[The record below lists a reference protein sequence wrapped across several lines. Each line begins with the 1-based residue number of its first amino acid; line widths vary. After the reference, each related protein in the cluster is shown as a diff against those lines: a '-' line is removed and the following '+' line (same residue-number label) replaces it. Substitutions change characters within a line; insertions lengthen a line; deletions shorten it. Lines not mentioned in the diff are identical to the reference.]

1 MVFELFERMTLQRHK
16 FIWNSN
22 AKKGHNYLYI
32 PDPFF
37 TSSSINDMQ
46 ICGQNEQ
53 QYDCS
58 LLRFWL

>member
-22 AKKGHNYLYI
+22 AENGHNYLYI

-37 TSSSINDMQ
+37 TWSSINDMQ

-53 QYDCS
+53 Q
-58 LLRFWL
+58 